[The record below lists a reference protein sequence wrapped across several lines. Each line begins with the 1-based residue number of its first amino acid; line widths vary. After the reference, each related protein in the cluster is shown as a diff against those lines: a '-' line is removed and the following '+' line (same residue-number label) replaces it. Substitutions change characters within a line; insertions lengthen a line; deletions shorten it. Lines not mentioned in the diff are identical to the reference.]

1 MGGCTLVRVDE
12 GEDVGGDFFEVLT
25 CHVKESIYST
35 LIIKRPERE
44 MRYFDGV
51 TSLVA
56 QSKSTFCPCRIFI
69 DDFLDELNCD
79 ENPLVGA

>member
-1 MGGCTLVRVDE
+1 LGADTLVGIDE
-12 GEDVGGDFFEVLT
+12 GENIGSDFFEILT
-25 CHVKESIYST
+25 CDVEEPIYST
-35 LIIKRPERE
+35 LTVKKQETGA
-44 MRYFDGV
+44 YFDGV
-51 TSLVA
+51 TSLMT

>member
-1 MGGCTLVRVDE
+1 MVGGGTLVSVDE

-25 CHVKESIYST
+25 CNVEKSIYST
-35 LIIKRPERE
+35 LIIKRQEKGA
-44 MRYFDGV
+44 YFDGV
-51 TSLVA
+51 TSLVT